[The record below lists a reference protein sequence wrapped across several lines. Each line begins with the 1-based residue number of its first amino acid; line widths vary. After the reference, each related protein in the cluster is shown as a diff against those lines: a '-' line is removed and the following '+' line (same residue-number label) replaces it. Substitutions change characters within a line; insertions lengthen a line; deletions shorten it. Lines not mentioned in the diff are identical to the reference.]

1 MWYTRS
7 EVMRKLMLHFAHTF
21 CAGRDRAA
29 NDGGKSDADTTAAA
43 AAAGLVAADRRLGG
57 GARVTR
63 SSAAA
68 VEKFAAKGYAAAA
81 RVE

>member
-1 MWYTRS
+1 
-7 EVMRKLMLHFAHTF
+7 MRKLMLHFAHTF
-21 CAGRDRAA
+21 CAGRDRAE
-29 NDGGKSDADTTAAA
+29 NEGGRSDADTTAA